1 MPKGV
6 PNPKNGTPGWQTKIG
21 ALFAAAE
28 KKPEASA
35 GAAIH
40 KLGLS
45 VNVRKDQA
53 ETNVS

>member
-6 PNPKNGTPGWQTKIG
+6 PNPKNETPGWQTKIG

-28 KKPEASA
+28 KKPAASA
-35 GAAIH
+35 GAAIAR
-40 KLGLS
+40 LDVT
-45 VNVRKDQA
+45 VNVRRDQA